1 LTGPAIRFP
10 AALLVP
16 GGLLEPI
23 VNLRRKQ
30 RLDWVAGGVLI
41 ALLRPA
47 VMLLGRILRRDH
59 ALRVGARVCVFK
71 LVGGG
76 SLVIA
81 FPALL
86 GLRQR
91 YPEVELSLLCT
102 PAVAPFA
109 ETLRVF
115 DRVVVIDDSSLLR
128 LLETAFT
135 AWLRLLGTDTVID
148 LELHS
153 RLSTVYSLLTC
164 ARNRI
169 GFYLE
174 SAFWRQ
180 GLHTHLIFFNRFS
193 GSYLF
198 YEKLV
203 ELLGAKPA
211 SEEACRANLLAGLP
225 AAEPRAQ
232 LPTVC
237 IGHACSDLSRE
248 RMLAPGHWRKVLLD
262 NEGDGALRCFIALGE
277 RSDRDDAERILASLR
292 AARPQHQYENRCGE
306 LSLPQS
312 LAVLAGA
319 DEFWGIDS
327 GLLHYA
333 RLLGK
338 RCLSFWGPT
347 HPDTLLKPIEGL
359 DERVVYRKVPCSP
372 CVHIAEAPPCRG
384 NNVCIRNLFESTPG
398 EELEWFSYLG
408 R

>member
-1 LTGPAIRFP
+1 
-10 AALLVP
+10 
-16 GGLLEPI
+16 
-23 VNLRRKQ
+23 VNLRVKQ
-30 RLDWVAGGVLI
+30 RIDWVAGGILI

-47 VMLLGRILRRDH
+47 VVLLGRILRRDH
-59 ALRVGARVCVFK
+59 ALRVGPRVCVFK

-81 FPALL
+81 YPALL

-91 YPEVELSLLCT
+91 YPTAELSLLCT

-115 DRVVVIDDSSLLR
+115 DRLVVIDDSSLLR
-128 LLETAFT
+128 VLGTAFT

-148 LELHS
+148 LEVHS

-174 SAFWRQ
+174 SSFWRR

-203 ELLGAKPA
+203 ELLGAEPA
-211 SEEACRANLLAGLP
+211 TPDACREHLVASLP
-225 AAEPRAQ
+225 ADEPRSP
-232 LPTVC
+232 LPTIC

-248 RMLAPGHWRKVLLD
+248 RMLAPAHWAKVLLD
-262 NEGDGALRCFIALGE
+262 NEGDGRPRRFVLLGGGSDREDADRIVAALG
-277 RSDRDDAERILASLR
+277 AV
-292 AARPQHQYENRCGE
+292 RPDHTYENRCGE
-306 LSLPQS
+306 LALSRS
-312 LAVLAGA
+312 VAMIAA
-319 DEFWGIDS
+319 AEEFWGIDS

-347 HPDTLLKPIEGL
+347 HPETLLRPIPGL
-359 DERVVYRKVPCSP
+359 AEHVFYRRVPCSP

-384 NNVCIRNLFESTPG
+384 NNVCIRNLFEAKPG

>member
-1 LTGPAIRFP
+1 
-10 AALLVP
+10 
-16 GGLLEPI
+16 
-23 VNLRRKQ
+23 VNLRVKQ
-30 RLDWVAGGVLI
+30 RIDWVAGGILI

-47 VMLLGRILRRDH
+47 VVLLGRILRRDH
-59 ALRVGARVCVFK
+59 ALRVGPRVSVFK

-81 FPALL
+81 YPALL

-91 YPEVELSLLCT
+91 YPTAELSLLCT

-115 DRVVVIDDSSLLR
+115 DRLVVIDDSSLLR
-128 LLETAFT
+128 VLGTAFT

-148 LELHS
+148 LEVHS

-174 SAFWRQ
+174 SSFWRR

-203 ELLGAKPA
+203 ELLGAAPA
-211 SEEACRANLLAGLP
+211 TPDACREHLVAGLP
-225 AAEPRAQ
+225 GDEPRS
-232 LPTVC
+232 PTIC

-248 RMLAPGHWRKVLLD
+248 RMLAPAHWAKVLLD
-262 NEGDGALRCFIALGE
+262 NEGDGRTRRFVLLGGG
-277 RSDRDDAERILASLR
+277 SDREDAERIVAALR
-292 AARPQHQYENRCGE
+292 AVRPLHTYENRCGE
-306 LSLPQS
+306 LALSRS
-312 LAVLAGA
+312 VAMIAAA

-347 HPDTLLKPIEGL
+347 HPETLLRPIPGL
-359 DERVVYRKVPCSP
+359 DEHVFYRRVPCSP

-384 NNVCIRNLFESTPG
+384 NNVCIRNLFEAKPG

>member
-1 LTGPAIRFP
+1 M
-10 AALLVP
+10 
-16 GGLLEPI
+16 
-23 VNLRRKQ
+23 NLRRKQ
-30 RLDWVAGGVLI
+30 RLDWVVGGILI
-41 ALLRPA
+41 ALLRP
-47 VMLLGRILRRDH
+47 VVLLLGRLLRRDH
-59 ALRVGARVCVFK
+59 ALRVGGRVAVFK

-91 YPEVELSLLCT
+91 HPDVELSLLCT
-102 PAVAPFA
+102 PTVAPFA
-109 ETLRVF
+109 KTLRVF
-115 DRVVVIDDSSLLR
+115 DRLLVIDDSSLPR
-128 LLETAFT
+128 LLATAFA
-135 AWLRLLGTDTVID
+135 AWGRLLGTDTVID
-148 LELHS
+148 LEVHS
-153 RLSTVYSLLTC
+153 RLSTVYSLFTC

-203 ELLGAKPA
+203 ELFGAQPA
-211 SEEACRANLLAGLP
+211 SAEACREQLLAGLP

-248 RMLAPGHWRKVLLD
+248 RMLAPEHWRRVLLD
-262 NEGDGALRCFIALGE
+262 NEGDGSVRRFVLLGG
-277 RSDRDDAERILASLR
+277 RSDREDAERILALLG
-292 AARPQHQYENRCGE
+292 AARPQHRYENRCGE

-312 LAVLAGA
+312 LAVLADA

-333 RLLGK
+333 RLLRK

-347 HPDTLLKPIEGL
+347 HPDTLLKPIAGL

-384 NNVCIRNLFESTPG
+384 NNVCIRNLFESSPG

>member
-1 LTGPAIRFP
+1 M
-10 AALLVP
+10 
-16 GGLLEPI
+16 
-23 VNLRRKQ
+23 NLRRKQ
-30 RLDWVAGGVLI
+30 RLDWVVGGILI
-41 ALLRPA
+41 ALLRP
-47 VMLLGRILRRDH
+47 VVLLLGRLLRRDH
-59 ALRVGARVCVFK
+59 ALRVGGRLCVFK

-81 FPALL
+81 YPALL
-86 GLRQR
+86 GLRRR
-91 YPEVELSLLCT
+91 YPDVELSLLCT

-109 ETLRVF
+109 ETLHVF
-115 DRVVVIDDSSLLR
+115 DRLVPIDDSSLPR
-128 LLETAFT
+128 LLRTAFT

-148 LELHS
+148 LEVHS

-164 ARNRI
+164 ARNRF

-174 SAFWRQ
+174 SAFWRR

-198 YEKLV
+198 YEKLCG
-203 ELLGAKPA
+203 LLDAPPA
-211 SEEACRANLLAGLP
+211 SPETCREHLLAGLP
-225 AAEPRAQ
+225 PAPPRSP

-248 RMLAPGHWRKVLLD
+248 RMLAPEHWRAVVEKEAGDAVRHIVLL
-262 NEGDGALRCFIALGE
+262 GG
-277 RSDRDDAERILASLR
+277 RSDREEAERILSALR
-292 AARPQHQYENRCGE
+292 GAHPQHRYEDRCGE
-306 LSLPQS
+306 LTLPQS
-312 LAVLAGA
+312 IALLADA

-333 RLLGK
+333 RLLRR

-347 HPDTLLKPIEGL
+347 HPETLLKPIPGL
-359 DERVVYRKVPCSP
+359 DERVVYRRVPCSP

-384 NNVCIRNLFESTPG
+384 NNVCIRNLFASTPG
-398 EELEWFSYLG
+398 EELEWFSYLA

>member
-1 LTGPAIRFP
+1 
-10 AALLVP
+10 VD
-16 GGLLEPI
+16 
-23 VNLRRKQ
+23 LRVKQ
-30 RLDWVAGGVLI
+30 RIDWVAGGVLI

-47 VMLLGRILRRDH
+47 VLLLGRILRRDH
-59 ALRVGARVCVFK
+59 ALRVGPRVSVFK

-81 FPALL
+81 YPALL

-91 YPEVELSLLCT
+91 YPSVELSLLCT

-115 DRVVVIDDSSLLR
+115 DRLVVIDDSGPLR
-128 LLETAFT
+128 VLATAFT

-148 LELHS
+148 LEVHS

-174 SAFWRQ
+174 SSFWRR

-203 ELLGAKPA
+203 ELLGAEPA
-211 SEEACRANLLAGLP
+211 TPDACREHLVAGLP
-225 AAEPRAQ
+225 ASGPAST
-232 LPTVC
+232 LPTIC

-248 RMLAPGHWRKVLLD
+248 RMLAPAHWAKVLLD
-262 NEGDGALRCFIALGE
+262 NEGDGRTRRFVLLGG
-277 RSDRDDAERILASLR
+277 RSDREDAERIVAALR
-292 AARPQHQYENRCGE
+292 AVRPLHTYENRCGE
-306 LSLPQS
+306 LALSQS
-312 LAVLAGA
+312 VAMIAAA

-333 RLLGK
+333 RLLG
-338 RCLSFWGPT
+338 RRSLSFWGPT
-347 HPDTLLKPIEGL
+347 HPETLLRPIPGL
-359 DERVVYRKVPCSP
+359 AEHVFYRRVPCSP

-384 NNVCIRNLFESTPG
+384 NNVCIRNLFEARPG

>member
-1 LTGPAIRFP
+1 M
-10 AALLVP
+10 
-16 GGLLEPI
+16 
-23 VNLRRKQ
+23 NLGRKR
-30 RLDWVAGGVLI
+30 RLDWVVGGVLI

-47 VMLLGRILRRDH
+47 VVLLGWILRRDH
-59 ALRVGARVCVFK
+59 TLRLGKRVSVFK

-81 FPALL
+81 LPALL
-86 GLRQR
+86 GLRR
-91 YPEVELSLLCT
+91 RHPTAELSLLCT

-115 DRVVVIDDSSLLR
+115 DRLIVIDDSSLPR
-128 LLETAFT
+128 LLVTAFV
-135 AWLRLLGTDTVID
+135 AWRRLLGTDTVID
-148 LELHS
+148 LEVHS
-153 RLSTVYSLLTC
+153 RLSTVYSLLTF

-174 SAFWRQ
+174 SAFWRR

-203 ELLGAKPA
+203 ELFGAAPA
-211 SEEACRANLLAGLP
+211 SAEACCEHLLAGLP
-225 AAEPRAQ
+225 EAEPRTP
-232 LPTVC
+232 LRTVC
-237 IGHACSDLSRE
+237 IGHACSDLSPE
-248 RMLAPGHWRKVLLD
+248 RMLAPEHWKKVLLD
-262 NEGDGALRCFIALGE
+262 NAGDGSPRRIIVLGGP
-277 RSDRDDAERILASLR
+277 SDREEAERILAVLR
-292 AARPQHQYENRCGE
+292 PAGPQHQYENRCGE

-312 LAVLAGA
+312 VAVLAGA

-333 RLLGK
+333 RLLGR

-347 HPDTLLKPIEGL
+347 HPDTLLKPIPGL

-384 NNVCIRNLFESTPG
+384 NNVCIRNLFESSPG